1 MRVEKRVALQTGLI
15 KHMLEDNDTDGED
28 IPLLQYDE
36 KTLQRVFDFT
46 KHELDIEKLPE
57 IPRPVPTE
65 RLADCVPVWFA
76 NFMSLNSLEEVYD
89 IISAANYLE
98 IPSLT
103 ELGCAKVGC
112 LMKNKTIPE
121 LRKMFNIENDFTPE
135 EERTILEGRADIWG
149 DEDDEGD
156 EGDQAVGIPGQSFK
170 GQSQTPHKFEENKKT
185 L

>member
-1 MRVEKRVALQTGLI
+1 M
-15 KHMLEDNDTDGED
+15 
-28 IPLLQYDE
+28 
-36 KTLQRVFDFT
+36 
-46 KHELDIEKLPE
+46 
-57 IPRPVPTE
+57 PTE
-65 RLADCVPVWFA
+65 RFADCVSAWFA
-76 NFMSLNSLEEVYD
+76 NFMNLGSLEEVYD

-112 LMKNKTIPE
+112 MMKNKTIPE

-156 EGDQAVGIPGQSFK
+156 EEEQAVGIPGKSNKNQS
-170 GQSQTPHKFEENKKT
+170 
-185 L
+185 